1 MNAMKTIKIVTTL
14 LVTML
19 ASGWVNSQ
27 EALSV
32 IADGSDLTIY
42 GTSSLHDWEI
52 IAEKMTGSC
61 EVKIENN
68 KVSEVTNLTF
78 HVIVNGLKSGKSG
91 MDDNT
96 YIALNEEKYP
106 KITYK
111 LTSVERTAPSK
122 DGESTIFVTKGT
134 LTIAGFSKEVDLKV
148 AAKKATGGGVQFIGK
163 TVFNMT
169 DYKVDPPTA
178 VFGTIKTGDEITI
191 IFKVVYS

>member
-1 MNAMKTIKIVTTL
+1 MKSLKILAL
-14 LVTML
+14 LIFSSL
-19 ASGWVNSQ
+19 AFSQ
-27 EALSV
+27 LMAQESMSV
-32 IADGSDLTIY
+32 IQDGSDLTIY

-52 IAEKMTGSC
+52 VAEKMTGSC
-61 EVKIENN
+61 HVTIEDN
-68 KVSEVTNLTF
+68 KVTEVSNLTF
-78 HVIVNGLKSGKSG
+78 NVIVDGLKSGKSG

-96 YIALNEEKYP
+96 YNALNQGKYP

-111 LTSVERTAPSK
+111 LTSVEKSAPSK
-122 DGESTIFVTKGT
+122 DGESIIFVTKGT
-134 LTIAGFSKEVDLKV
+134 LSIAGFSQEIDLKV
-148 AAKKATGGGVQFIGK
+148 AAKKTANGGVQFIGK

>member
-1 MNAMKTIKIVTTL
+1 MKSLKILAL
-14 LVTML
+14 LIFSSL
-19 ASGWVNSQ
+19 AFSQ
-27 EALSV
+27 LMAQESMSV
-32 IADGSDLTIY
+32 IQDGSDLTIY

-52 IAEKMTGSC
+52 VAEKMTGSC
-61 EVKIENN
+61 HVTIEDN
-68 KVSEVTNLTF
+68 KVTEVSDLTF
-78 HVIVNGLKSGKSG
+78 NVIVDGLKSGKSG

-96 YIALNEEKYP
+96 YNALNQGKYP

-111 LTSVERTAPSK
+111 LTSVEKSAPSK
-122 DGESTIFVTKGT
+122 DGESIIFVTKGT
-134 LTIAGFSKEVDLKV
+134 LSIAGFSQEIDLKV
-148 AAKKATGGGVQFIGK
+148 AAKKTANGGVQFIGK